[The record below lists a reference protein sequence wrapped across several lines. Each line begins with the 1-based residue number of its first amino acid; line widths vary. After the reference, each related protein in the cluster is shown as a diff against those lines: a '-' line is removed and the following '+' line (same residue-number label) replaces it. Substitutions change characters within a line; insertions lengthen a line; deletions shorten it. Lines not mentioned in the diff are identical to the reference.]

1 MYIDAVKELAR
12 GAIAAHGRL
21 KEVIFVEPSRNSLL
35 VFFDGTIVPVDHG
48 PAGYDISK
56 EKYAVAL
63 AQQLGGTNPFSLLTF
78 GNKGMHAC
86 PKCYAVFLSE
96 AGFKHTYVAN
106 IEGPII
112 LKPYGSMVRGT
123 RRSGQW
129 TVEVSAPSVQEAKRK
144 IEEPPFPHLGILSED
159 ILNEGPPTRIR
170 VSYGPKKLKC
180 TKCGEIMIKQRPVDD
195 YEGLDI
201 IKLHCKRCNITLIEN
216 RREIG
221 AEWIQWEDGSKT
233 AL

>member
-1 MYIDAVKELAR
+1 MPG
-12 GAIAAHGRL
+12 GAIAAHGNL

-35 VFFDGTIVPVDHG
+35 VFSDGTIVPVDHG

-63 AQQLGGTNPFSLLTF
+63 AQQLGGTDPFSLLTF
-78 GNKGMHAC
+78 GHEGVC
-86 PKCYAVFLSE
+86 LKCYAAFLSE
-96 AGFKHTYVAN
+96 AGFKHIDVAN

-112 LKPYGSMVRGT
+112 LKPDGSMVRGT
-123 RRSGQW
+123 RRSGLW

-144 IEEPPFPHLGILSED
+144 IEEPLFPHLCILSEE
-159 ILNEGPPTRIR
+159 ILSEGPPARIR

-180 TKCGEIMIKQRPVDD
+180 PKCGSIMVRQRPVDD

-201 IKLHCKRCNITLIEN
+201 IKLRCERCNNTLIEN
-216 RREIG
+216 LREIDV
-221 AEWIQWEDGSKT
+221 EWIEWEDATKT